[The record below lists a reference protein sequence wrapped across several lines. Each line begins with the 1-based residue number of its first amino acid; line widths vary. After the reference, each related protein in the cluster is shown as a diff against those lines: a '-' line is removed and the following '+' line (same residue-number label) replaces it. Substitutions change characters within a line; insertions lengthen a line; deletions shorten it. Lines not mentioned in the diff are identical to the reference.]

1 MQVYVRHD
9 LKYYMQI
16 IATQRNAITVI
27 QGLCELSS
35 EIALK
40 KPLDAITLDL
50 RANTA
55 ALSIS
60 QKIGVNTGLK
70 RWLILNRIKRISPS
84 PNDMQIE
91 TTLIALDG

>member
-35 EIALK
+35 GIALK

-70 RWLILNRIKRISPS
+70 RWLILNRIKRIS
-84 PNDMQIE
+84 
-91 TTLIALDG
+91 L